1 MKQQKAFIYRIV
13 SWALLVLPTII
24 LIHHLSLSIEVA
36 VIKVK
41 YRSASELMPIVQ
53 AILSPG
59 GTVTLDERLN
69 ALVIVDKQDAI
80 QRVHAY
86 LDRFDRAAEQVRIRV
101 RFLQGHGQESSAVD
115 TRVRASG
122 GHLRISTGGKKEDG
136 IDLHVEDGNQRKRMY
151 SEYFVTTTS
160 GVAAYIQ
167 TGYEIPYRKSRYG
180 STGSHPAHAETVAF
194 KTVNAGFEVT
204 PTIVGNRVNLKI
216 VPRVAY
222 DNTKEGVIRF
232 FGAQTE
238 VTAPLG
244 QWVEIGGTSGHTN
257 ETIREILS
265 LGRSNDSI
273 AGSISIMAERS
284 GGN

>member
-1 MKQQKAFIYRIV
+1 M
-13 SWALLVLPTII
+13 
-24 LIHHLSLSIEVA
+24 EVA

-41 YRSASELMPIVQ
+41 YRRAAELMPIVQ
-53 AILSPG
+53 AILSPD

-80 QRVHAY
+80 QRVHTY
-86 LDRFDRAAEQVRIRV
+86 LDQFDRAAEQVKIRV
-101 RFLQGHGQESSAVD
+101 RFMEGHGQESSEVD

-122 GHLRISTGGKKEDG
+122 DNWSISTGGKKEDG
-136 IDLHVEDGNQRKRMY
+136 IDLRVEDDNQRKRMY

-180 STGSHPAHAETVAF
+180 STGRHPAGAETVTF
-194 KTVNAGFEVT
+194 KTVSAGFEVT
-204 PTIVGNRVNLKI
+204 PTIVDNRVNLKI

-232 FGAQTE
+232 YGAQTE
-238 VTAPLG
+238 ITAPLG

-265 LGRSNDSI
+265 LGRSNDS
-273 AGSISIMAERS
+273 ASMSISIMAEKL
-284 GGN
+284 GWN